1 VDSDWKEGDGTG
13 GPGEPITAGVQQT
26 SWAGGDAVGG
36 GLDEVLKAMEGNDSR
51 RGGIQDVEVS
61 LTPPQTQSRLP

>member
-1 VDSDWKEGDGTG
+1 MDSDWKEVTG
-13 GPGEPITAGVQQT
+13 GPGEPITAGVQET

-36 GLDEVLKAMEGNDSR
+36 GLDEVLKTMEGNDSR